1 MYAIVENEKIAEQLE
16 TIMSWFREE
25 PAPHGNLNEEERKR
39 LLTFA
44 DQLEAIILR
53 PYEEF
58 VQDHYKRLEKE
69 EEEKDEIKKEF
80 KELMDL
86 SKEELVER
94 YMKLKEGK

>member
-1 MYAIVENEKIAEQLE
+1 
-16 TIMSWFREE
+16 MSWFREE
-25 PAPHGNLNEEERKR
+25 PSPHDSLNEEERKR

-44 DQLEAIILR
+44 DQLEVIISR

-69 EEEKDEIKKEF
+69 EEEKNEIKKEF
-80 KELMDL
+80 NELMDL
-86 SKEELVER
+86 SKQELVER